1 MEHLKDC
8 FVNFALKKPPYFQPC
23 YSRMDYGLMIS
34 RKRRQDEERAEQ
46 ERAMMGIDNITDID
60 MWNWFCDDD
69 DLECDVKAVTDKLID
84 DVVIKFEQ

>member
-1 MEHLKDC
+1 
-8 FVNFALKKPPYFQPC
+8 
-23 YSRMDYGLMIS
+23 MIS